1 MGDDERSGCAAVEG
15 EAARGAGS
23 VGSLSA
29 CVSEMCGGRS
39 ASGFSSPVR
48 GVGTPYGNAG
58 SDPSAEA
65 STGTGALR
73 GTRCAAST
81 FSSGGAGSDPVGG
94 AYGLLLLMP
103 GYYTSAGV
111 APVHSYQ
118 P

>member
-1 MGDDERSGCAAVEG
+1 MRLGDVRGQVRVG
-15 EAARGAGS
+15 FFIPGARGGNS
-23 VGSLSA
+23 VW
-29 CVSEMCGGRS
+29 ERWI
-39 ASGFSSPVR
+39 R
-48 GVGTPYGNAG
+48 
-58 SDPSAEA
+58 PSAEA